1 MHAKSQVFS
10 FFKQF
15 YEMVETQFGRK
26 LKVLRSDSEGE
37 YTSREFAAFLAEHG
51 VIHKKTCPNTPA

>member
-26 LKVLRSDSEGE
+26 LKVLRSDSGGE
-37 YTSREFAAFLAEHG
+37 YTSREFAAFL
-51 VIHKKTCPNTPA
+51 